1 MHFNNV
7 VDTKTSACFD
17 VINILCYHV
26 TLTLHFT
33 IMPFVENWNKHVV
46 HQHLKFKFKYLAIRY
61 MSFHNFAKYDD
72 RLSLVIDG
80 KSPIDIR

>member
-46 HQHLKFKFKYLAIRY
+46 HQHLNFKFKYLAIRY
-61 MSFHNFAKYDD
+61 MSFAIYDNG
-72 RLSLVIDG
+72 LPLLIDG

>member
-33 IMPFVENWNKHVV
+33 IMPFVENLNKHVV
-46 HQHLKFKFKYLAIRY
+46 HQNLNFRVKYLAIRY
-61 MSFHNFAKYDD
+61 MSFNISRNMIKDGN
-72 RLSLVIDG
+72 SLLMENQQ
-80 KSPIDIR
+80 

>member
-33 IMPFVENWNKHVV
+33 IMPFVENRNKHVV
-46 HQHLKFKFKYLAIRY
+46 HQNLNFRVKYLAIRY
-61 MSFHNFAKYDD
+61 MSFAKYDK
-72 RLSLVIDG
+72 RLPFIIDG
-80 KSPIDIR
+80 KSTIDIR

>member
-17 VINILCYHV
+17 DINILCYHV

-46 HQHLKFKFKYLAIRY
+46 HQHLNFKVNPIFAIKGIKK
-61 MSFHNFAKYDD
+61 NFNPPLRGIGLIVENK
-72 RLSLVIDG
+72 I
-80 KSPIDIR
+80 